1 MQIKI
6 IVKKIIDSKVVFIFI
21 AIIFCTLNSQ
31 IIAIKG
37 GKIYT
42 GNKGR
47 VYNDGTILIKS
58 GKIAAVGKNIR
69 IPSRAIE
76 IDYSD
81 YEIIPGLI
89 DNHSHIGT
97 EPENLNEFPVS
108 FGPQHRIL
116 DVLSPDD
123 SFWEKA
129 IKGGVTTVV
138 TGPGSGEVSSGQAVV
153 IKTWGGTVEER
164 VVKKRGGVKIA
175 MGGKRN
181 SPKTSMAVT
190 ALLREKFIQ
199 AQEYTDRLRKWE
211 NGKKDTDPPA
221 KDLALEVFADVLSG
235 KDRIRSHVHSAHDIL
250 SILRLKDEF
259 DFDLT
264 LHHSTEAYKVVDEI
278 AKRNV
283 KVVGMP
289 LFVRIGMGDKVMY
302 TGKVMNDH
310 GVLFAFHTDDPVV
323 ASKWQRG
330 NAGMG
335 IHYGMTE
342 DDALKAVTIN
352 PALIAGVED
361 KVGSLEI
368 GKDADF
374 VVLNGT
380 WYEPKSLVEKVY
392 VEGKLAYDRMVK

>member
-1 MQIKI
+1 M
-6 IVKKIIDSKVVFIFI
+6 
-21 AIIFCTLNSQ
+21 
-31 IIAIKG
+31 
-37 GKIYT
+37 
-42 GNKGR
+42 
-47 VYNDGTILIKS
+47 
-58 GKIAAVGKNIR
+58 
-69 IPSRAIE
+69 
-76 IDYSD
+76 
-81 YEIIPGLI
+81 
-89 DNHSHIGT
+89 
-97 EPENLNEFPVS
+97 
-108 FGPQHRIL
+108 
-116 DVLSPDD
+116 
-123 SFWEKA
+123 
-129 IKGGVTTVV
+129 
-138 TGPGSGEVSSGQAVV
+138 
-153 IKTWGGTVEER
+153 
-164 VVKKRGGVKIA
+164 
-175 MGGKRN
+175 
-181 SPKTSMAVT
+181 
-190 ALLREKFIQ
+190 
-199 AQEYTDRLRKWE
+199 
-211 NGKKDTDPPA
+211 
-221 KDLALEVFADVLSG
+221 SG

-289 LFVRIGMGDKVMY
+289 LFVRIGMGDEVMY
-302 TGKVMNDH
+302 TGKVMNAH